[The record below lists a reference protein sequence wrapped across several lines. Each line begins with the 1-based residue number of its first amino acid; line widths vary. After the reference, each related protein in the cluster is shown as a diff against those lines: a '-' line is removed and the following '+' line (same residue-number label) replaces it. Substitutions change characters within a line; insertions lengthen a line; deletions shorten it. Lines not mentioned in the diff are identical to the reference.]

1 MDQRSDDI
9 RQSIESTRAALD
21 DKLDTLETKARQTFD
36 LNHQVAE
43 RPWLMLGAAVAAGY
57 VLGSLGGGD
66 DYEQRWHGQPVMTT
80 DYNQH
85 AQRSYDEPSTGEKIK
100 SSADSFLSQFDD
112 EIDMLKT
119 AAIATLTNF
128 LRDSIKEYAPA
139 LGRQLDQTMR
149 ERGYTTSSQTTRGR
163 TVSSA
168 PGASSAEL
176 SGSSRYYDVRE
187 SPTTVNH
194 EAIPETTYQQSN
206 MADRDAEHATPYY
219 PPGSSGNRERS
230 VGDTHSY

>member
-1 MDQRSDDI
+1 MDQGSNDI
-9 RQSIESTRAALD
+9 RQTIEDTRESLTE
-21 DKLDTLETKARQTFD
+21 KLDALESKARQTFD
-36 LNHQVAE
+36 LKHQVAE
-43 RPWLMLGAAVAAGY
+43 RPWLALGAAVATGY
-57 VLGSLGGGD
+57 VLGSLGGGESEGD
-66 DYEQRWHGQPVMTT
+66 WSSRSASGYSAPSSYGERGVPAYKPHG
-80 DYNQH
+80 
-85 AQRSYDEPSTGEKIK
+85 
-100 SSADSFLSQFDD
+100 DSFLSQFDD

-119 AAIATLTNF
+119 AAMATLTNF

-149 ERGYTTSSQTTRGR
+149 DRGNSTSGQSMRGKS
-163 TVSSA
+163 VSTA

-176 SGSSRYYDVRE
+176 SGSSKYYDVRE
-187 SPTTVNH
+187 SSTTVNH

-230 VGDTHSY
+230 VGDTKNY